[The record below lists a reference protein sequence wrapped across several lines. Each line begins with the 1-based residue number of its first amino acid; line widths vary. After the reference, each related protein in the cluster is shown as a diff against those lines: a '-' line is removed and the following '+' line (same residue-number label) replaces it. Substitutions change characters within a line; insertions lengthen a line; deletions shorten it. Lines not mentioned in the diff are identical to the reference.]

1 MKIYILPN
9 YSIQTH
15 SAYLK
20 AVKLTDLFPAVAMTE
35 SDSIVH
41 KYLLTVSEKLAKQ
54 FAKKRPNPTP
64 WTGPTLD
71 LLIDFYKRKLVQN
84 IF

>member
-1 MKIYILPN
+1 
-9 YSIQTH
+9 
-15 SAYLK
+15 
-20 AVKLTDLFPAVAMTE
+20 MTE

-71 LLIDFYKRKLVQN
+71 LLIDFYKRKLVQP
-84 IF
+84 IFFS